1 MTMNTHDARRSTL
14 KAAGALAAGVLA
26 VAGIGAT
33 AWAETAP
40 VWNAKVEV
48 PAGALSVGD
57 IESRLVAQGIKVKE
71 VEIRDLIAEVD
82 AYDAQGREV
91 ELIIDRRNG
100 ETLSHKYDD

>member
-14 KAAGALAAGVLA
+14 KPAGALVAGVLA
-26 VAGIGAT
+26 IAGIAAT
-33 AWAETAP
+33 AWADTAP

-57 IESRLVAQGIKVKE
+57 IESRLGARGMKVKE
-71 VEIRDLIAEVD
+71 LEIRDLIAEVE
-82 AYDAQGREV
+82 AYDPQGREV

-100 ETLSHKYDD
+100 ETLSHRYDD